1 MKLFW
6 AYLRQQRWV
15 LLAYLLCGG
24 IFAVTFALYRLPLA
38 AVLYPAALGLV
49 LLGGGCGG
57 GLWPRAPGARPAAG
71 GAYHGGGHA
80 GGAFAGA
87 ERGGC

>member
-38 AVLYPAALGLV
+38 A
-49 LLGGGCGG
+49 GGPVP
-57 GLWPRAPGARPAAG
+57 L
-71 GAYHGGGHA
+71 
-80 GGAFAGA
+80 
-87 ERGGC
+87 